1 MYIYTIDGRLVRG
14 APDVGMAR
22 SSGPK
27 KVTLLW
33 DGTNRD
39 NQTVASGVYLAL
51 VRMGDWQ
58 EVIKVAVRNDK

>member
-1 MYIYTIDGRLVRG
+1 MV
-14 APDVGMAR
+14 R

-39 NQTVASGVYLAL
+39 NRAVASGVYLAL

-58 EVIKVAVRNDK
+58 EIIKVAVRNDQ